1 MKIDDE
7 LVSRVA
13 DRIRESIAVKQAILE
28 DAALL
33 ATVAEVG
40 KAMVNSLRAGGM
52 VFFLGNGGSA
62 ADAQHLAAELNGRY
76 QRDRPGLPGMALTT
90 NTSSLTAIANDY
102 SYELV
107 FSRQLQA
114 MGAEG
119 DLVFGISTS
128 GNSPNVLRAMQVAGE
143 MGLLTIA
150 LTGQSGGRLA
160 NGVQYCLRVPSAIT
174 ARIQEAHILLGHILC
189 EIVEESLFDARSN
202 PGSRRRRNSQSTG
215 R

>member
-13 DRIRESIAVKQAILE
+13 ERIRESIAVKQAILE

-76 QRDRPGLPGMALTT
+76 QRERPGLPGMALTT

-119 DLVFGISTS
+119 DLVIGISTS
-128 GNSPNVLRAMQVAGE
+128 GNSPNVLQAMQVAGE

-160 NGVQYCLRVPSAIT
+160 NGVQYCLRVPSTIT

-202 PGSRRRRNSQSTG
+202 PGSRRRRKSQSTG